1 MLLNAHFT
9 QFRYAFSA
17 CAAASTVT
25 SPAFQRL
32 LLLMV
37 LLLLFLLLLFTAV
50 NYSQNSILIN
60 IPLYVCVCVCVFCWC
75 ESEIPS
81 YSRFKTV
88 RIDKLIAKT
97 DNGASMRAL
106 THGKRQKIV
115 LLTIVLTCLMY
126 EITAIIIHRWKEQH
140 TVKERDRNEF
150 SLAIG
155 TYTLIHL
162 CVCVCV

>member
-1 MLLNAHFT
+1 M
-9 QFRYAFSA
+9 
-17 CAAASTVT
+17 
-25 SPAFQRL
+25 
-32 LLLMV
+32 
-37 LLLLFLLLLFTAV
+37 
-50 NYSQNSILIN
+50 
-60 IPLYVCVCVCVFCWC
+60 YVCVCVCRSVLFCWC

-162 CVCVCV
+162 CVCVCEVFVYASLCLSHTHTHTQPNRLFRCIEEETRQ

>member
-1 MLLNAHFT
+1 M
-9 QFRYAFSA
+9 
-17 CAAASTVT
+17 
-25 SPAFQRL
+25 
-32 LLLMV
+32 
-37 LLLLFLLLLFTAV
+37 
-50 NYSQNSILIN
+50 
-60 IPLYVCVCVCVFCWC
+60 
-75 ESEIPS
+75 
-81 YSRFKTV
+81 

-155 TYTLIHL
+155 TYTLIHI
-162 CVCVCV
+162 CVCVCEVFVYVSLCLSHTQHTQPNRLFRFIEEETRQ